1 MTETRYADIRQLM
14 KRVEQL
20 VREIQSADEVGI
32 TIYNLAD
39 AIIARF
45 RDALGLYGGRLYQW
59 DGEAYELKATF
70 PNAKPAEREIRVP
83 ATYAPIEIA
92 LAEGVVYMGPDDPRF
107 DHKFEDQIG
116 VDRFAAIEV
125 GDEEFILSFDLAP
138 ESHRDDVLFSL
149 GVLRHAINQK
159 LRQERMQEVFDQA
172 RKIQASI
179 LPRRTPVYGGFELY
193 GRIQPMESVGGDFY
207 DYIPITDKILGL
219 AIADVSG
226 HGLPA
231 ALQVRDI
238 YMGLR
243 MGMARD
249 FKIVRTVERLN
260 QIIHKSTLTSRF
272 VSMFYG
278 ELEPN
283 GVFIYVNAGHSYG
296 GGLALYLASRHPERI
311 ERLLLVDNTLPI
323 YASQR
328 RKGLFR
334 WRWIAGFAAHTF
346 ALSDSV
352 IEKGLKAAY
361 FDDARVTPGLVRDY
375 AERLRIEGVT
385 DAFFGLVGPSQEP
398 PYRIDL
404 AKVEIPTLVLWGA
417 EDRLIEATAA
427 EKTSRQLP
435 DARFVVL
442 PACGHT
448 PMEECPEAFLD
459 AALPFLTGAEAAAAG
474 SP

>member
-1 MTETRYADIRQLM
+1 MTDTRQADIRNLM

-39 AIIARF
+39 AIISRF
-45 RDALGLYGGRLYQW
+45 RDALGFYGGRLYQW
-59 DGEAYELKATF
+59 DGEAYELKAIF
-70 PNAKPAEREIRVP
+70 PDARPAEREIRVP

-92 LAEGVVYMGPDDPRF
+92 LAEGVVYMDSGDPRF
-107 DHKFEDQIG
+107 DHKLEDQLG

-125 GDEEFILSFDLAP
+125 GDEEFILSFDVAP
-138 ESHRDDVLFSL
+138 GVHRDEVLFSL
-149 GVLRHAINQK
+149 GVLRHGINQK

-179 LPRRTPVYGGFELY
+179 LPRRVPVYGSFELY

-283 GVFIYVNAGHSYG
+283 GVFIYVNAGHPPPFHLSAAGEVRYLDEG
-296 GGLALYLASRHPERI
+296 GAVLGPLADATYERGFVRLAPGDMVVLYTDGMIEATPSEGSSEEFGI
-311 ERLLLVDNTLPI
+311 ERL
-323 YASQR
+323 
-328 RKGLFR
+328 
-334 WRWIAGFAAHTF
+334 
-346 ALSDSV
+346 
-352 IEKGLKAAY
+352 
-361 FDDARVTPGLVRDY
+361 
-375 AERLRIEGVT
+375 
-385 DAFFGLVGPSQEP
+385 
-398 PYRIDL
+398 
-404 AKVEIPTLVLWGA
+404 VEIARKSAGKSSKEIGEAMMKAVETYRGEA
-417 EDRLIEATAA
+417 EPQDDRTVVVVTYPQA
-427 EKTSRQLP
+427 P
-435 DARFVVL
+435 D
-442 PACGHT
+442 
-448 PMEECPEAFLD
+448 
-459 AALPFLTGAEAAAAG
+459 
-474 SP
+474 

>member
-1 MTETRYADIRQLM
+1 MTEIRPADLRQLM

-39 AIIARF
+39 AIISRF
-45 RDALGLYGGRLYQW
+45 RDALGFYGGRLYQW

-70 PNAKPAEREIRVP
+70 PDAKPAEREIRVP
-83 ATYAPIEIA
+83 ASYAPIEIA
-92 LAEGVVYMGPDDPRF
+92 LAEGVVYMSSDDPKF
-107 DHKFEDQIG
+107 DHSLEQQLG

-138 ESHRDDVLFSL
+138 GSHRDEVLFSL

-159 LRQERMQEVFDQA
+159 LRQERMQEVFDEA
-172 RKIQASI
+172 RKIQMSI
-179 LPRRTPVYGGFELY
+179 LPRRAPVYGGFELF
-193 GRIQPMESVGGDFY
+193 GLIRPMESVGGDFY

-238 YMGLR
+238 FMGLR

-283 GVFIYVNAGHSYG
+283 GVFIYVNAGHPPPFHLSASGDVRYLEEG
-296 GGLALYLASRHPERI
+296 GAVLGPVADATYERGFIRLNPGDTVVLYTDGMIEATPPDSEGGEEFGI
-311 ERLLLVDNTLPI
+311 ERL
-323 YASQR
+323 
-328 RKGLFR
+328 
-334 WRWIAGFAAHTF
+334 
-346 ALSDSV
+346 
-352 IEKGLKAAY
+352 
-361 FDDARVTPGLVRDY
+361 
-375 AERLRIEGVT
+375 
-385 DAFFGLVGPSQEP
+385 
-398 PYRIDL
+398 
-404 AKVEIPTLVLWGA
+404 VEIARKSAG
-417 EDRLIEATAA
+417 
-427 EKTSRQLP
+427 KTSKEVAETMMKAVETYRGAGEAQ
-435 DARFVVL
+435 DDRTVVVVTY
-442 PACGHT
+442 PPT
-448 PMEECPEAFLD
+448 P
-459 AALPFLTGAEAAAAG
+459 TGT
-474 SP
+474 

>member
-1 MTETRYADIRQLM
+1 MPETRPADIRQLM

-39 AIIARF
+39 AIISRF
-45 RDALGLYGGRLYQW
+45 RDALGFYGGRLYQW
-59 DGEAYELKATF
+59 DGASYELKATF
-70 PNAKPAEREIRVP
+70 PDAKPAEREFRVP

-92 LAEGVVYMGPDDPRF
+92 LAEGVVYMGSDDPNF
-107 DHKFEDQIG
+107 DHTIEEQLG

-138 ESHRDDVLFSL
+138 GSHRDDVLFSL

-179 LPRRTPVYGGFELY
+179 LPRRVPVYGGFELY
-193 GRIQPMESVGGDFY
+193 GLIQPMESVGGDFY

-238 YMGLR
+238 FMGLR

-260 QIIHKSTLTSRF
+260 QIIHRSTLTSRF

-283 GVFIYVNAGHSYG
+283 GVFIYVNAGHPPPFHLSAAGEVRYLEEGGAVLGPVADATYERGFVRLNPGDTVVLYTDGMIEATPPDSEG
-296 GGLALYLASRHPERI
+296 GGEFGI
-311 ERLLLVDNTLPI
+311 ERL
-323 YASQR
+323 
-328 RKGLFR
+328 
-334 WRWIAGFAAHTF
+334 
-346 ALSDSV
+346 
-352 IEKGLKAAY
+352 
-361 FDDARVTPGLVRDY
+361 
-375 AERLRIEGVT
+375 
-385 DAFFGLVGPSQEP
+385 
-398 PYRIDL
+398 
-404 AKVEIPTLVLWGA
+404 VEIARRLSGKSSREIAETMMKDVEAYRGGA
-417 EDRLIEATAA
+417 EPQDDRT
-427 EKTSRQLP
+427 
-435 DARFVVL
+435 VVVVTY
-442 PACGHT
+442 PPT
-448 PMEECPEAFLD
+448 P
-459 AALPFLTGAEAAAAG
+459 TGT
-474 SP
+474 

>member
-1 MTETRYADIRQLM
+1 MTDTRQADIRNLM

-39 AIIARF
+39 AIISRF
-45 RDALGLYGGRLYQW
+45 RDALGFYGGRLYQW
-59 DGEAYELKATF
+59 DGEFYELKAIF
-70 PNAKPAEREIRVP
+70 PDARPAEREIRVP

-92 LAEGVVYMGPDDPRF
+92 LTEGVVYMDSGDPRF

-125 GDEEFILSFDLAP
+125 GDEEFILSFDVAP
-138 ESHRDDVLFSL
+138 GVHRDEVLFSL
-149 GVLRHAINQK
+149 GVLRHGINQR

-179 LPRRTPVYGGFELY
+179 LPRRVPVYGGFELY

-283 GVFIYVNAGHSYG
+283 GVFIYVNAGHPPPFHLSAAGEVRYLDEG
-296 GGLALYLASRHPERI
+296 GAVLGPLAEATYERGFVRLAPGDMVVLYTDGMIEATPPEGSSEEFGI
-311 ERLLLVDNTLPI
+311 ERL
-323 YASQR
+323 
-328 RKGLFR
+328 
-334 WRWIAGFAAHTF
+334 
-346 ALSDSV
+346 
-352 IEKGLKAAY
+352 
-361 FDDARVTPGLVRDY
+361 
-375 AERLRIEGVT
+375 
-385 DAFFGLVGPSQEP
+385 
-398 PYRIDL
+398 
-404 AKVEIPTLVLWGA
+404 VEIARKSAGKSSKEIGEAMMKAVETYRGEGEAQDDRTVVVVTYPQPAPTV
-417 EDRLIEATAA
+417 
-427 EKTSRQLP
+427 
-435 DARFVVL
+435 
-442 PACGHT
+442 
-448 PMEECPEAFLD
+448 
-459 AALPFLTGAEAAAAG
+459 
-474 SP
+474 

>member
-1 MTETRYADIRQLM
+1 MPESRPADIRQLM
-14 KRVEQL
+14 KKVEQL
-20 VREIQSADEVGI
+20 MREIQSADEVGI

-39 AIIARF
+39 AIISRF
-45 RDALGLYGGRLYQW
+45 RDALGFYGGRLYQW

-70 PNAKPAEREIRVP
+70 PDAKPALREIRVP

-92 LAEGVVYMGPDDPRF
+92 LTEGVVYMSSDDPRF
-107 DHKFEDQIG
+107 DHKFEEQLG

-138 ESHRDDVLFSL
+138 GSHRDEVLFSL

-159 LRQERMQEVFDQA
+159 LRQERMQEVFDEA
-172 RKIQASI
+172 RKIQMSI
-179 LPRRTPVYGGFELY
+179 LPRRAPVYGGFELF
-193 GRIQPMESVGGDFY
+193 GMIRPMESVGGDFY

-238 YMGLR
+238 FMGLR

-283 GVFIYVNAGHSYG
+283 GVFIYVNAGHPAPFHLSAAGDVRYLDEG
-296 GGLALYLASRHPERI
+296 GAVLGPVADATYERGFLRLLPGDMIVLYTDGMIEATPPDSEGGQEFGI
-311 ERLLLVDNTLPI
+311 ERL
-323 YASQR
+323 
-328 RKGLFR
+328 
-334 WRWIAGFAAHTF
+334 
-346 ALSDSV
+346 
-352 IEKGLKAAY
+352 
-361 FDDARVTPGLVRDY
+361 
-375 AERLRIEGVT
+375 
-385 DAFFGLVGPSQEP
+385 
-398 PYRIDL
+398 
-404 AKVEIPTLVLWGA
+404 VEIARRLQGKSSKEIAETMMKEVQAYRGEGEAQDDRTVVVVTYPPT
-417 EDRLIEATAA
+417 
-427 EKTSRQLP
+427 P
-435 DARFVVL
+435 
-442 PACGHT
+442 
-448 PMEECPEAFLD
+448 
-459 AALPFLTGAEAAAAG
+459 TGV
-474 SP
+474 

>member
-1 MTETRYADIRQLM
+1 MTESRQADVRQLM

-20 VREIQSADEVGI
+20 VREIQASDEKGI
-32 TIYNLAD
+32 TIHHLAD
-39 AIIARF
+39 AIISRF
-45 RDALGLYGGRLYQW
+45 RDALGFYGGRLYQW
-59 DGEAYELKATF
+59 DGVAYELKATF
-70 PNAKPAEREIRVP
+70 PDARPAAKEIRVP
-83 ATYAPIEIA
+83 ATYAPLETA
-92 LAEGVVYMGPDDPRF
+92 LTEGVVYMSSDDPKF
-107 DHKFEDQIG
+107 DRQLEDQLG

-138 ESHRDDVLFSL
+138 GSHRDEVLFSL

-179 LPRRTPVYGGFELY
+179 LPRRVPVYGGFELF
-193 GRIQPMESVGGDFY
+193 GLIKPMESVGGDFY

-238 YMGLR
+238 FMGLR

-283 GVFIYVNAGHSYG
+283 GVFIYVNAGHPPPFHLTATGDVRYLDEG
-296 GGLALYLASRHPERI
+296 GAVLGPVADATYERGFVRLLPGDMVVLYTDGMIEATPPDSEGGAEFGI
-311 ERLLLVDNTLPI
+311 ERL
-323 YASQR
+323 
-328 RKGLFR
+328 
-334 WRWIAGFAAHTF
+334 
-346 ALSDSV
+346 
-352 IEKGLKAAY
+352 
-361 FDDARVTPGLVRDY
+361 
-375 AERLRIEGVT
+375 
-385 DAFFGLVGPSQEP
+385 
-398 PYRIDL
+398 
-404 AKVEIPTLVLWGA
+404 VEIARRMKGKSSKEVADTMMREVEAYRGSGEA
-417 EDRLIEATAA
+417 QDDRT
-427 EKTSRQLP
+427 
-435 DARFVVL
+435 VVVVTY
-442 PACGHT
+442 P
-448 PMEECPEAFLD
+448 PKP
-459 AALPFLTGAEAAAAG
+459 
-474 SP
+474 